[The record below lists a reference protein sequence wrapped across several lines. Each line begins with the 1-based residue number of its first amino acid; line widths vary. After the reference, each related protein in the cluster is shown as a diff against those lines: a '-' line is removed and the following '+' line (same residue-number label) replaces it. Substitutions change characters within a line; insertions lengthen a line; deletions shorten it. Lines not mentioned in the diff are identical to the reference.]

1 MARGVVCTTEYI
13 ARYCRKVSVAA
24 TRDGAPT
31 NRGSFADWSD
41 DLVLKLESLTPELLD
56 LNDGPPPEVPFEL
69 LARQGG
75 FTRARC

>member
-1 MARGVVCTTEYI
+1 M
-13 ARYCRKVSVAA
+13 
-24 TRDGAPT
+24 
-31 NRGSFADWSD
+31 
-41 DLVLKLESLTPELLD
+41 LKLESLTPELLD